1 MKKWL
6 PWIILIIIASI
17 LPRFLGD
24 YTLYVVSL
32 SLVYVILTVGLN
44 ITLGYAGQIS
54 LCQASFMGIGAYTMA
69 LLLKQGL
76 SFWLILPFSGLIP
89 CFFGAILG
97 FPALKWKDHYLA
109 LITLAFNII
118 TFLVMQQEKDFTGGP
133 TGISNIL
140 RPALGPLEF
149 SSDTNYY
156 YLLVFFV
163 VLAILSSYWIINSKW
178 GRAFEAMR
186 QNELAAKAHGVS
198 LLSYKLLAFALGAF
212 YSGIGGALFASLLR
226 YISPDS
232 FTMFTSFE
240 ILIMTVIGGM
250 GRIEGPII
258 GALLI
263 TIGPEVLRVAASFY
277 LIIYSLILIF
287 VMLFMRKGL
296 VVVLDRIRGGLSV
309 PIQKKR

>member
-1 MKKWL
+1 VH
-6 PWIILIIIASI
+6 I
-17 LPRFLGD
+17 
-24 YTLYVVSL
+24 
-32 SLVYVILTVGLN
+32 ILTVGLN

-54 LCQASFMGIGAYTMA
+54 LCQASFMGMGAYIMA
-69 LLLKQGL
+69 FLLKVGL
-76 SFWLILPFSGLIP
+76 PFWLILPFSGLIP
-89 CFFGAILG
+89 ALFGAAIA

-109 LITLAFNII
+109 LITLSFNII
-118 TFLVMQQEKDFTGGP
+118 TFMVSQQERGITGGP

-140 RPALGPLEF
+140 RPALGPIQF
-149 SSDTNYY
+149 SSDVNYY
-156 YLLVFFV
+156 YLLLFFV
-163 VLAILSSYWIINSKW
+163 VLAILFSFWVMNSKW

-198 LLSYKLLAFALGAF
+198 ILSYKILAFALGAF
-212 YSGIGGALFASLLR
+212 YSGVGGALFACLCR

-232 FTMFTSFE
+232 FTIFMSFE

-250 GRIEGPII
+250 GRVEGPII

-263 TIGPEVLRVAASFY
+263 TAGPEVLRVAESFY

-296 VVVLDRIRGGLSV
+296 VVVLDRVRSALSAQ
-309 PIQKKR
+309 IQTKR

>member
-1 MKKWL
+1 MKKRL
-6 PWIILIIIASI
+6 PWIILIIIFCI
-17 LPRFLGD
+17 LPWFLGD

-32 SLVYVILTVGLN
+32 SLVHIILTVGLN

-54 LCQASFMGIGAYTMA
+54 LCQASFMGMGAYIMA
-69 LLLKQGL
+69 LLLQGGWP
-76 SFWLILPFSGLIP
+76 FWLILPFSGLIP
-89 CFFGAILG
+89 CFFGAVIA

-118 TFLVMQQEKDFTGGP
+118 TFLVSQQAKEITGGP
-133 TGISNIL
+133 TGISNII
-140 RPALGPLEF
+140 RPSLGPLKF
-149 SSDTNYY
+149 SSDVNYY
-156 YLLVFFV
+156 YLLLFLVA
-163 VLAILSSYWIINSKW
+163 LAIFSSYWVVNSKW

-198 LLSYKLLAFALGAF
+198 ILSYKILAFALGAF
-212 YSGIGGALFASLLR
+212 YSGVGGALFACLCR

-232 FTMFTSFE
+232 FTMFMSFE

-263 TIGPEVLRVAASFY
+263 TIGPEVLRVAESLY
-277 LIIYSLILIF
+277 LIIYSVILIF

-296 VVVLDRIRGGLSV
+296 VVVLDRIKGALSAQ
-309 PIQKKR
+309 IQTKR